1 MSPSLQSDAAQPAA
15 PPSISDCSGRMTAHV
30 ARRVMTMAPGA
41 APLADA
47 AVIVRDREILAVGP
61 RRSTLAGFSGPV
73 LDHGP
78 ATLVPGLIN
87 AHCHLELSHLRG
99 AIPSGLGFAEWVRR
113 LVALPMG
120 VFDQDAAQAAAREM
134 RTSGT
139 ACVADIATR
148 HPGAAARTFSR
159 DDLDFITFFEEFGF
173 TPPAGDTPSW
183 PADLLRL
190 PHGLFAGHISVAGHA
205 LYSTHPDRLR
215 AAKAWATRH
224 GKPFS
229 LHLAEHLGEV
239 ALLADGTG
247 DFADLLRKRVLP
259 RDFRPPGR
267 SPVAHADALGLLD
280 EHTLVVHAVHVD
292 AADIRILAERN
303 CGVCLCPRSNA
314 YIGVG
319 RAPAEKLAASGARIC
334 LGTDSPA
341 SNTDLDLW
349 NEVRYLLNHWESFSL
364 ADALAALTTTPARLL
379 GRGNTLGMLVTGMR
393 SGVALLP
400 VDLEDA

>member
-1 MSPSLQSDAAQPAA
+1 MPPFVLSDASQPAA
-15 PPSISDCSGRMTAHV
+15 PQSLSDWNGRITAHV

-41 APLADA
+41 TPLVDA

-61 RRSTLAGFSGPV
+61 RRSTLAGFSGPIQ
-73 LDHGP
+73 DHGP

-87 AHCHLELSHLRG
+87 AHCHLELAHLRG

-120 VFDQDAAQAAAREM
+120 VFDQDATQAAAREM

-148 HPGAAARTFSR
+148 HPGAAARTFIR
-159 DDLDFITFFEEFGF
+159 EGLDFISFFEEFGF
-173 TPPAGDTPSW
+173 TPPKGDTPSW
-183 PADLLRL
+183 PADLHEL
-190 PHGLFAGHISVAGHA
+190 PHGLFAAHVSVAGHA
-205 LYSTHPDRLR
+205 LYSTHPERLR
-215 AAKAWATRH
+215 AAKAWAARH

-247 DFADLLRKRVLP
+247 DFAELLRKRVLP

-280 EHTLVVHAVHVD
+280 EHTLVVHGVHVD
-292 AADIRILAERN
+292 DADIRTLAGRG

-319 RAPAEKLAASGARIC
+319 RAPVEKLAAAGVRLC

-349 NEVRYLLNHWESFSL
+349 NEVRYLLQHWERFSL
-364 ADALAALTTTPARLL
+364 VAALAALTTTPARLL
-379 GRGNTLGMLVTGMR
+379 GRENSLGMLEPGMR

-400 VDLEDA
+400 IDLEDA